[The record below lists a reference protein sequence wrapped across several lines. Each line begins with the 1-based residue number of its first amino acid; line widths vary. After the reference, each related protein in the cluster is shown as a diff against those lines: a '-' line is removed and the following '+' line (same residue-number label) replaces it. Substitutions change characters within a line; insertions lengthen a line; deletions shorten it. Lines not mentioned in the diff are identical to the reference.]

1 MSSNPH
7 EPTHLI
13 THPLTHSP
21 TIDTCNPQAAADHGF
36 AALEYLGSVV
46 EFDALDYWDNR

>member
-1 MSSNPH
+1 MSPH
-7 EPTHLI
+7 TE
-13 THPLTHSP
+13 SP
-21 TIDTCNPQAAADHGF
+21 TNDTHNNTHNDTHNDTQNPQAAADHGF